1 MQIGKNRIE
10 KDQKGRQIPTR
21 PNPGRQG
28 SPA

>member
-10 KDQKGRQIPTR
+10 KDQKGHQIPTP
-21 PNPGRQG
+21 PNPVRQG